1 VNCDLH
7 ALAVVM
13 RCGVG
18 TLRWAVTDP
27 SDVGPWLRAS
37 CCGILTFVALC
48 SAVSAATAALDR
60 EAALRYVLSR
70 RTPEGGYCFYRKPKW
85 GEEEPNAPDTL
96 AAMESLRPLDVEPPE
111 PERTE
116 RFLCSLQDEDG
127 DYPTLTS
134 DGRRSSVSTRS
145 VPSPVNP
152 LTLGVDRDSEI
163 VAFDYDERD
172 EGVKEMIRLAVEG
185 CRRNGIHSG
194 LCGQA
199 PSDYPDMGR
208 VLGPGRHRVDEP
220 QSRHGGEDHR
230 AAPAGRATAR
240 AVSMNSNTFHRP
252 AAVTGFE

>member
-1 VNCDLH
+1 MNCDLH
-7 ALAVVM
+7 APAVVM

-60 EAALRYVLSR
+60 EAALRYVLSW
-70 RTPEGGYCFYRKPKW
+70 RTAEGGYCFYRKPKW
-85 GEEEPNAPDTL
+85 GVEEPNAPDTL
-96 AAMESLRPLDVEPPE
+96 AAAGCDDGRDECVVPGAAIRRRHRRSQPSPPE

-134 DGRRSSVSTRS
+134 DRRRSSVSTRS

-152 LTLGVDRDSEI
+152 PLRGSGVGWACCYGWGLGGNDTGRSRPCTTCGSGSTLPDCL
-163 VAFDYDERD
+163 
-172 EGVKEMIRLAVEG
+172 M
-185 CRRNGIHSG
+185 RNG
-194 LCGQA
+194 
-199 PSDYPDMGR
+199 R
-208 VLGPGRHRVDEP
+208 T
-220 QSRHGGEDHR
+220 DHEY
-230 AAPAGRATAR
+230 
-240 AVSMNSNTFHRP
+240 VQVRP
-252 AAVTGFE
+252 LF